1 MRFVLRFALPIV
13 LVLAASAV
21 AWQLAVNRPVI
32 AQSPPEPPALLVE
45 VATAERAPVMYSV
58 RSQGTVTPRTS
69 TTLVT
74 EVSGPIIEV
83 APAFVSGGFFRKGDV
98 LVRIDPRNYQTNVKR
113 ASAAVAR
120 ARTQVATEN
129 ALAGYAYEDWQR
141 LRGLDAANRP
151 ASDLTLRKPQL
162 AEALAGLES
171 AEADMEKAVED
182 LRRTVIRAP
191 YDGMVRQ
198 KRADV
203 GQFVNTGTALADTF
217 ATDVAEVRLPLNQND
232 LQYLELPGWD
242 AGSDA
247 GLPVTLT
254 AEVGGDLHTWRGTVV
269 RSEGVF
275 DETRRVMHVVA
286 EVADPYDTAGAGG
299 EPLRVGAF
307 VNAEIAG
314 RSGGELVKV
323 PRHALRRGETLWVV
337 NEDLTIH
344 PRNVRIARSD
354 EYFAYVIEGVED
366 GERYCLT
373 PPDQP
378 LPGMKVRLSG

>member
-1 MRFVLRFALPIV
+1 MRIVLRFALPI
-13 LVLAASAV
+13 LVLIAAIAA
-21 AWQLAVNRPVI
+21 AWTLAVSRPTV
-32 AQSPPEPPALLVE
+32 AQVPVSPPALLVE
-45 VATAERAPVMYSV
+45 VGTAERVPVTYTV

-69 TTLVT
+69 TTLVS
-74 EVSGPIIEV
+74 EVSGPIVDV

-98 LVRIDPRNYQTNVKR
+98 LVRIDPRNYRTNVKR

-120 ARTQVATEN
+120 AKTQVATEN
-129 ALAGYAYEDWQR
+129 ALAGYAYQDWQR
-141 LRGLDAANRP
+141 LRSLDAATGP

-182 LRRTVIRAP
+182 LRRTIIRAP
-191 YDGMVRQ
+191 YDGMVRS

-217 ATDVAEVRLPLNQND
+217 ATDYAEVRLPLNQND
-232 LQYLELPGWD
+232 LQYLELPDWNTGD
-242 AGSDA
+242 LE
-247 GLPVTLT
+247 LPATLS
-254 AEVGGDLHTWRGTVV
+254 AEVGGARHEWQAMVV

-275 DETRRVMHVVA
+275 DESRRVLHVVA
-286 EVADPYDTAGAGG
+286 QVPDPYDTEQNAR
-299 EPLRVGAF
+299 EPLRIGAF
-307 VNAEIAG
+307 VSAEIAG
-314 RSGGELVKV
+314 RSGGDLVII

-337 NEDLTIH
+337 GEDLTIH
-344 PRNVRIARSD
+344 PRQVEIARSD
-354 EYFAYVIEGVED
+354 EEFAYISRGVEH